1 MGSLHPDRADKERQ
15 IKMKASKVEPP
26 TNSRDNKELHD
37 QVLDL
42 LKKVIKFQVGLLTVT
57 SGVLATVAPDFAMD
71 CLIRHASGDW
81 GELGPE
87 DAAAN
92 DAAVE
97 HGARIL
103 SSYPI
108 PDESGNLWIIT
119 EADRATTTLL
129 LPSEY

>member
-1 MGSLHPDRADKERQ
+1 
-15 IKMKASKVEPP
+15 MKASKVEPP

-37 QVLDL
+37 QVLGL
-42 LKKVIKFQVGLLTVT
+42 LKKVVKFQVGLLTVT

-108 PDESGNLWIIT
+108 PDETGNLQHPYRLWIIT